1 MLFPLSLSS
10 NLSTLLSLSL
20 SLSLSI
26 LIFSLCISA
35 FNDSEHIQNATMIF
49 HLQVYNE
56 YIDCVQEKM
65 SEDVSLQTI
74 AIDHSKC
81 DERECRNGIYFTL

>member
-1 MLFPLSLSS
+1 
-10 NLSTLLSLSL
+10 
-20 SLSLSI
+20 
-26 LIFSLCISA
+26 
-35 FNDSEHIQNATMIF
+35 MIF